1 VEGSAGTVKHQK
13 GVVTIP
19 LGQVVGSSL
28 IAVPQSTL
36 GAAINKVTVASS
48 VADRLITAIAVGV
61 YSPGERLPSER
72 EMARSL
78 DVSRVTVRQALKQVA
93 ELGLIEARRGRGGG
107 TFVSTES
114 WEQIAS
120 ETARRTLEIE
130 LPRLR
135 DLFDFRCMVEGMIA
149 RAAAERRTADD
160 VADLNVAL
168 AEFRRATEME
178 EARRLDRRLHGLIC
192 AAARNPHLSSLS
204 AQLTLAATLGFGAE
218 PYLEEFFDQAVAE
231 HEELVGHVVRGEAHA
246 ANNTAQAHFS
256 LTLETM
262 KVRLSQATAGHDPSA
277 ERHPDDLRRSR
288 DSTRFL

>member
-1 VEGSAGTVKHQK
+1 VSFRLTQGGVETVKHRK

-19 LGQVVGSSL
+19 LDELVENSL
-28 IAVPQSTL
+28 LAVPQPSL

-78 DVSRVTVRQALKQVA
+78 DVSRVTVRQALKHVS
-93 ELGLIEARRGRGGG
+93 ELRLIESRRGRGGG
-107 TFVSTES
+107 TFVTTES

-160 VADLNVAL
+160 VADLNVTL

-178 EARRLDRRLHGLIC
+178 QARRLDRRLHGLIC
-192 AAARNPHLSSLS
+192 AAARNPHLNSLS
-204 AQLTLAATLGFGAE
+204 AQLTMAATLGFGAE

-231 HEELVGHVVRGEAHA
+231 HEELVGHIIRGEAHA
-246 ANNTAQAHFS
+246 ANGAAQAHFS

-262 KVRLSQATAGHDPSA
+262 KVRLSQAS
-277 ERHPDDLRRSR
+277 RRSR
-288 DSTRFL
+288 PVD